1 MSNEEK
7 QAPVQD
13 QIKTFTAKD
22 LASDQDVR
30 WCPGCGDYSM
40 LSQLQRALPEAGVR
54 KENIAIVAG
63 IGCSSRFPYYMS
75 TYGFHGIHGRA
86 VAIASGLKSAHRE
99 LSVWV
104 ATGDGDCLSIGGNH
118 FIHALRR
125 NIDIN
130 IMMFNNRI
138 YALTK
143 GQYSPT
149 SDHGQKTKT
158 SPQGVV
164 DHPFNPVIIALGAEG
179 TFVAR
184 SMDRDPKH
192 LKEMMLRMHQHKGT
206 SYIDVLQNCVIFND
220 GVYDLYTNKETRP
233 DNTIYLE
240 HGKPLVFGKER
251 DKGLRLDGLRP
262 QVVSLSDYSENDLLV
277 HDEKS
282 KELAFI
288 LAHMNDQPGFPMPL
302 GVFLDIER
310 TVYEDELQAQID
322 RAIGQKGGSDLESLL
337 HGGQTWEIEENGGN

>member
-1 MSNEEK
+1 MSNEE
-7 QAPVQD
+7 QNTLIQD
-13 QIKTFTAKD
+13 DIKILTAKD

-40 LSQLQRALPEAGVR
+40 LSQLQRALPEMGVR
-54 KENIAIVAG
+54 KEDIAIVAG

-86 VAIASGLKSAHRE
+86 LAIASGLKSGHPKLA
-99 LSVWV
+99 VWV

-130 IMMFNNRI
+130 IMMFNNQI

-149 SDHGQKTKT
+149 SGHGQKTKT
-158 SPQGVV
+158 SPQGVI
-164 DHPFNPVIIALGAEG
+164 DHPFNPVLIALGAEG

-184 SMDRDPKH
+184 SVDRDPKH
-192 LKEMMLRMHQHKGT
+192 LKQMMLRMAEHKGT
-206 SYIDVLQNCVIFND
+206 TFIDVLQNCVIFND
-220 GVYDLYTNKETRP
+220 GAFDLYTKKETRD
-233 DNTIYLE
+233 DNTIQLE
-240 HGKPLVFGKER
+240 HGKPLIFGKER
-251 DKGLRLDGLRP
+251 NQGIRLNGFKP
-262 QVVSLSDYSENDLLV
+262 EVVSLNDVSESELLV

-282 KELAFI
+282 KALAFI
-288 LAHMNDQPGFPMPL
+288 LAHMNDKPGFPMPL

-310 TVYEDELQAQID
+310 STYDEELERQVVSAQE
-322 RAIGQKGGSDLESLL
+322 KGGLNDLNDLL
-337 HGGQTWEIEENGGN
+337 TDGQTWEIGEN

>member
-1 MSNEEK
+1 MSNEESK
-7 QAPVQD
+7 ETVEE
-13 QIKTFTAKD
+13 QIQPFTAKD

-40 LSQLQRALPEAGVR
+40 LSQLQRTLPEIGVR
-54 KENIAIVAG
+54 KEDIAVVAG

-86 VAIASGLKSAHRE
+86 LAIASGLKAGHPK

-104 ATGDGDCLSIGGNH
+104 STGDGDCLSIGGNH

-125 NIDIN
+125 NVNIN
-130 IMMFNNRI
+130 VMMFNNRI

-149 SDHGQKTKT
+149 SVSGQKTKT
-158 SPQGVV
+158 SPQGVI
-164 DHPFNPVIIALGAEG
+164 DHPFNPVLIALGAEG

-192 LKEMMLRMHQHKGT
+192 LKEMLLRMAQHHGT
-206 SYIDVLQNCVIFND
+206 SFIDLLQNCVIFND
-220 GVYDLYTNKETRP
+220 KAFDIYTNKETRA
-233 DNTIYLE
+233 DHTIVLE
-240 HGKPLVFGKER
+240 HDKPLVFGVDR
-251 DKGLRLDGLRP
+251 DKGIRLDGFRP
-262 QVVSLSDYSENDLLV
+262 KVVSLNDYSESELLI

-288 LAHMNDQPGFPMPL
+288 LAHMTDQPDFPMPL
-302 GVFLDIER
+302 GVFLDIQR
-310 TVYEDELQAQID
+310 PTYEDELD
-322 RAIGQKGGSDLESLL
+322 RLVAAAIEKDGAGDLDALLKDGS
-337 HGGQTWEIEENGGN
+337 TWEIENSDD

>member
-7 QAPVQD
+7 NTAIND
-13 QIKTFTAKD
+13 QIKVLTAKD

-40 LSQLQRALPEAGVR
+40 LSQLQRTLPEVGVK
-54 KENIAIVAG
+54 KEDIAVVAG

-86 VAIASGLKSAHRE
+86 LAIASGLKVGHPN
-99 LSVWV
+99 LTVWV

-125 NIDIN
+125 NVDIN
-130 IMMFNNRI
+130 VMMFNNQI

-149 SDHGQKTKT
+149 SLHGQKTKT
-158 SPQGVV
+158 SPNGVI
-164 DHPFNPVIIALGAEG
+164 DHPFNPMLIALGAEG

-192 LKEMMLRMHQHKGT
+192 LKEMMLAMYHHKGT
-206 SYIDVLQNCVIFND
+206 SFIDVLQNCVIFND
-220 GVYDLYTNKETRP
+220 GAFDLYTSKETR
-233 DNTIYLE
+233 DENVVYLQ

-251 DKGLRLDGLRP
+251 DKGLRLDGFRT
-262 QVVSLSDYSENDLLV
+262 QVVSLKDYSENDLIV
-277 HDEKS
+277 HDNKS

-288 LAHMNDQPGFPMPL
+288 LAHMNDQPGFPLPV
-302 GVFLDIER
+302 GIFLDIER
-310 TVYEDELQAQID
+310 TTYEEELGQQVQT
-322 RAIGQKGGSDLESLL
+322 AINKQGAGTIHSLL
-337 HGGQTWEIEENGGN
+337 YDAQTWEIENGKN